1 MANQDIRSYAK
12 EKGIKLWQVAEV
24 KGISEPTM
32 TRLMRTEMSNE
43 TKADIIHIIDE
54 LADKCI
60 SKTKTNKKSGH
71 WILEFGEIICSNCT
85 THYCDDIVNMCYEW
99 NNGTMS
105 YCPNCGADMRELN
118 E

>member
-12 EKGIKLWQVAEV
+12 ENGVKLWQVAEV
-24 KGISEPTM
+24 IGISEITM
-32 TRLMRTEMSNE
+32 SRRLRYELSE
-43 TKADIIHIIDE
+43 SDKAEIMHIIDE
-54 LADKCI
+54 LAEKCI
-60 SKTKTNKKSGH
+60 SKTKANKKSGH
-71 WILEFGEIICSNCT
+71 WILEFGEIICSNCN

-99 NNGTMS
+99 NNGAMS